1 MWELAK
7 IREGETQ
14 AYLDAGWEPFAVI
27 SEPVLSY
34 NTMSIWY
41 QTYICLRRKKGLKLG
56 KV

>member
-1 MWELAK
+1 MWELVK

-27 SEPVLSY
+27 SDPHWNSSM
-34 NTMSIWY
+34 NTLYTQI
-41 QTYICLRRKKGLKLG
+41 YIYLRKKKGVKLG